1 MDLEML
7 DDVVR
12 DDPIHGG
19 RRNLLQR
26 CRGPGPLRIDAGID
40 IQADLLPIARS
51 KVGGIG
57 PFRYA
62 VPMQVSAGCNQAM
75 GQGRV
80 GLVDRSP
87 GGSGFIPKQ
96 ATISDFPL
104 TLEPAT
110 TSLRC
115 S

>member
-1 MDLEML
+1 
-7 DDVVR
+7 
-12 DDPIHGG
+12 
-19 RRNLLQR
+19 
-26 CRGPGPLRIDAGID
+26 
-40 IQADLLPIARS
+40 
-51 KVGGIG
+51 
-57 PFRYA
+57 
-62 VPMQVSAGCNQAM
+62 M